1 MRRGWNLQEKTNH
14 STTYKLT
21 KRGSSS
27 KYFPTRGFWISI
39 CFTSWKIQI
48 FTSLYLLNNKAS
60 AKQCSGVC
68 YKQWSIAH
76 QNLEEYRLNNCLMIA
91 SHQSPIPKPAVIQQT
106 KVIWILRISMLKFYQ
121 SSNHRWHHCKV

>member
-1 MRRGWNLQEKTNH
+1 MSRSQIKWYSVRGLNTTKPHTIGYKKEGNPYRDKHFFDMWKQLMNEKRLELTEKTNR

-60 AKQCSGVC
+60 AKQCSGVW
-68 YKQWSIAH
+68 YKQWSSGIAH
-76 QNLEEYRLNNCLMIA
+76 QNLKEYR
-91 SHQSPIPKPAVIQQT
+91 VE
-106 KVIWILRISMLKFYQ
+106 
-121 SSNHRWHHCKV
+121 